1 MTLEEEVETNRK
13 TIRTDGY
20 PMSIGELSSL
30 YKDNELK
37 LRPDFQRY
45 FRWSDEQKSKLL
57 ESLLLGIPIPSIFV
71 HLNVLT
77 EFGMWSMA
85 FRDCPQFLRQW
96 EY

>member
-1 MTLEEEVETNRK
+1 MTLEEEVEINRK

-45 FRWSDEQKSKLL
+45 FRALKGSDAKYKDLAYVSAANKET
-57 ESLLLGIPIPSIFV
+57 
-71 HLNVLT
+71 NV
-77 EFGMWSMA
+77 
-85 FRDCPQFLRQW
+85 
-96 EY
+96 